1 MFLTEWFGNGYV
13 GNAAP
18 KAFHVR
24 PGVALDERGA
34 RLHKINTDQPAQIL
48 RGTEPVSPPAD
59 GVHWFTCSGAP
70 LDNTTRPEEVRHLL
84 RANTRA
90 AIERVM
96 PEYVVIDGW
105 QPEGENEPRIPALMR
120 KLGYRSATFKMSVI
134 NPQRGDRRD
143 WHMLVGKR
151 VNKTKTFKQLNDA
164 VFATRQWRDIEFGHA
179 TRGWKL
185 TDKQVDILHTNHTG
199 DDYHILY
206 DANRAGARFQAAM
219 DDFCPVK
226 IEQTREYH
234 VVTLGNTIRPL
245 NDNERAKMLG
255 LENAAAEYDSIC
267 HAVDSRIVALILRS
281 IWYDA
286 NGK

>member
-18 KAFHVR
+18 KAFYVR

-34 RLHKINTDQPAQIL
+34 RLHKINTDRPAQIL
-48 RGTEPVSPPAD
+48 RGTEPASPPAD

-70 LDNTTRPEEVRHLL
+70 LDYTARPEEVRHLL

-90 AIERVM
+90 AIVQVM

-105 QPEGENEPRIPALMR
+105 QPEGPHEPRVSALLR
-120 KLGYRSATFKMSVI
+120 KLGYRSATFKMSVL

-151 VNKTKTFKQLNDA
+151 VNKTKTFKNLNDA
-164 VFATRQWRDIEFGHA
+164 AFSTRQWRDIAFGHA

-185 TDKQVDILHTNHTG
+185 TDKQVDILHNNHTG
-199 DDYHILY
+199 EDYHILY
-206 DANRAGARFQAAM
+206 DANRAGVRFQAAM

-234 VVTLGNTIRPL
+234 VVTLGDTIRPL

-267 HAVDSRIVALILRS
+267 HAADSRIVTLILRS
-281 IWYDA
+281 IWNDI
-286 NGK
+286 K